1 MSDDAAEQALPDLAA
16 IEADLG
22 AVGRALSR
30 LDEGTYGRCDV
41 CAEMIAD
48 DDIAENPLVERCAT
62 HRSAATPSADR
73 TVGAGFAQTAWGSG
87 GVASN

>member
-1 MSDDAAEQALPDLAA
+1 MSDEAAEQALPDLAA

-30 LDEGTYGRCDV
+30 LDEGTYGRCEV

-48 DDIAENPLVERCAT
+48 DDIAADPLVERCDT
-62 HRSAATPSADR
+62 HRSEATGSVDR
-73 TVGAGFAQTAWGSG
+73 PGAGFAQTAWGSG